1 MKKQVSRG
9 YPESLRQKIVKEV
22 LHGKINKDQARREY
36 GIKGKTIVL
45 KWIRIY
51 EKYGVCSLT
60 LARKPQLLVPNKEKK
75 NKSQEQQ
82 ELEARIKFLEQK
94 LEDESLLKEMYDR
107 MIDIAEKEY
116 KIPIRKKPNIK

>member
-75 NKSQEQQ
+75 YKSQEQQ

>member
-1 MKKQVSRG
+1 MEKQVSRG
-9 YPESLRQKIVKEV
+9 YPEPLRQKIVKEV
-22 LHGKINKDQARREY
+22 LQGKINKDQARKQY

-60 LARKPQLLVPNKEKK
+60 LARNPQPLVPNKEKK
-75 NKSQEQQ
+75 QRPHEQQ

-94 LEDESLLKEMYDR
+94 LEDESLLREMYSR

-116 KIPIRKKPNIK
+116 KIPIRKKPNTK